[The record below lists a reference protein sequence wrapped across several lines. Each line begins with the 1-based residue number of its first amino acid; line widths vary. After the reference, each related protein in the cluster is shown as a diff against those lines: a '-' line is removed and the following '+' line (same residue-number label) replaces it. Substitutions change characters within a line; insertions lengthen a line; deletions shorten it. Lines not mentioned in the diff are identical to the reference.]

1 MACLKIVVSA
11 VAVIAGLV
19 GAVLWW
25 RGSTLE
31 KKNMEA
37 FIHWKLVQDENG
49 KFTHHQDTYP
59 YLERIGWW
67 NKWAAIAT
75 GISVIASTTVNF
87 L

>member
-1 MACLKIVVSA
+1 MVALKIGLGA
-11 VAVIAGLV
+11 VACIAGVV

-25 RGSTLE
+25 VGSTLE

-37 FIHWKLVQDENG
+37 FIHWRLIEHDKGPPSHV
-49 KFTHHQDTYP
+49 DTYP

-67 NKWAAIAT
+67 NKWAAVAT
-75 GISVIASTTVNF
+75 GISVIASTGVNF